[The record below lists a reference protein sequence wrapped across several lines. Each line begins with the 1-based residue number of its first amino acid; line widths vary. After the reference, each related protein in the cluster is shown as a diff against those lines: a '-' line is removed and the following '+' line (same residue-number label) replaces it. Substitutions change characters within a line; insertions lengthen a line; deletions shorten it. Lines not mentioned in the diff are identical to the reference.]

1 MTTSRTGG
9 MHQPYKGIL
18 LARLSIGI
26 EIFFNCIDC
35 TATTEVV
42 ICHPVRSE
50 GSSFCNCHL
59 NYYFILLLVHR
70 FLALLG
76 MTLCVLCTRQ
86 RSVILSERQ

>member
-1 MTTSRTGG
+1 MGEFYFIVAIAAVIAS
-9 MHQPYKGIL
+9 L
-18 LARLSIGI
+18 
-26 EIFFNCIDC
+26 CIDC

-42 ICHPVRSE
+42 ICHPERSE
-50 GSSFCNCHL
+50 GSLLCNSCL
-59 NYYFILLLVHR
+59 NYYFIVLLVHR